1 MHSFADRLTR
11 RILLLWILMMSAVA
25 AVVFLKTESGMTGLS
40 DAHYA
45 DVLDLTN
52 EKVQGILRSV
62 EVSAVNVREGVER
75 DLSSPDAVY
84 ASLERELGLNAH
96 LRGCAIGFVADYFP
110 KEGHWF
116 EPSVSR
122 REDGSMERR
131 QLSVPERNYH
141 DSPLFNLTLTTGTD
155 VWLDSHLDRDGA
167 KVMLCSYSLPV
178 HDPEG
183 RIVGVLRVEAS
194 PGWLAGQ
201 MREIDRIVHERDRI
215 PDDAE
220 HQPYSFLLDQDGD
233 FMAHPDA
240 DRMLEKNYF
249 DVNAQATWRDTSYVH
264 IGHAMLAGGK
274 GREKTVI
281 DGVPSY
287 VYYAPIDKTGWSVGI
302 VVPRSAVLTPGLQQG
317 LFILGMMLLG
327 MLLIA
332 LASRLMIRRTVQ
344 PLQYLARSAKEVAKG
359 DFNTPLPEIRHQD
372 EIGMLRDSFA
382 DMQTSLADY
391 VRELTATTARQASM
405 ESELSIARAIQMSM
419 LPGDFTLSPGRDD
432 LEIHASLTPAKAV
445 GGDLYDFLIR
455 DGRLYFCIGDVSG
468 KGVPSALVMSIIST
482 QFRSLS
488 STEDKP
494 EKIVSTINASSKDR
508 NETMMFATL
517 FVGILDLETGLLS
530 YCNAGHNAPVVMGK
544 EPRFLKVE
552 SNLPVGVETA
562 WKYKGKH
569 LSLTPGTTLLLYTDG
584 LTEAENPNHDQFG
597 ERRILDV
604 LGKAGDGDPETVVRE
619 LNDAVHAFT
628 EPAEQSDD
636 LTMLAI
642 RYLGVRAG
650 LSAVPRTAGPVG

>member
-1 MHSFADRLTR
+1 MNKPMHSFAGRLTR

-25 AVVFLKTESGMTGLS
+25 AIVFLKTESGITGLS

-75 DLSSPDAVY
+75 DLSSPETVY

-96 LRGCAIGFVADYFP
+96 LRGCAVAFVSDYFP
-110 KEGHWF
+110 AEGHWF

-131 QLSVPERNYH
+131 QLSVPEQNYH

-155 VWLDSHLDRDGA
+155 VWLDPHLDRNGA

-183 RIVGVLRVEAS
+183 HIIAVLRVEAS
-194 PGWLAGQ
+194 TGWLAGQ

-220 HQPYSFLLDQDGD
+220 HQPYSFLLDRDGD

-240 DRMLEKNYF
+240 DRMLEKSYF
-249 DVNAQATWRDTSYVH
+249 DVNGQSSRRDTSYVH
-264 IGHAMLAGGK
+264 IGHVMLAGGK

-287 VYYAPIDKTGWSVGI
+287 VYFAPIDKTGWSVGI
-302 VVPRSAVLTPGLQQG
+302 VVPRSAVLRPGILQG
-317 LFILGMMLLG
+317 LIILGMMLLG

-332 LASRLMIRRTVQ
+332 LASRFMIKRTTQ
-344 PLQYLARSAKEVAKG
+344 PLQYLAQSAKEVAKG
-359 DFNTPLPEIRHQD
+359 DFHTPLPEIQHKD
-372 EIGMLRDSFA
+372 EIRLLRDSFA
-382 DMQTSLADY
+382 DMQASLADY
-391 VRELTATTARQASM
+391 VRELTATTAQQASM
-405 ESELSIARAIQMSM
+405 ESELSIAREIQMSM
-419 LPGDFTLSPGRDD
+419 IPKDFTLSPQRDD
-432 LEIHASLTPAKAV
+432 LEIYANLTPAKAV
-445 GGDLYDFLIR
+445 GGDFYDFLLR

-488 STEDKP
+488 STENKP
-494 EKIVSTINASSKDR
+494 EKIVSAINASSKDR

-517 FVGILDLETGLLS
+517 FVGILEPETGVLS
-530 YCNAGHNAPVVMGK
+530 YCNAGHNAPILTGK
-544 EPRFLKVE
+544 SPSFMDVE
-552 SNLPVGVETA
+552 SNLPVGVETG
-562 WKYKGKH
+562 WKYKGQQ
-569 LSLTPGTTLLLYTDG
+569 LTLHPGTTILLYTDG
-584 LTEAENPNHDQFG
+584 LTEAENQQHDQFG
-597 ERRILDV
+597 ERRIVDV
-604 LGKAGDGDPETVVRE
+604 LGKVGTCVPETMIRA
-619 LNDAVHAFT
+619 LNEAVHAFVG
-628 EPAEQSDD
+628 PAEQSDD

-642 RYLGVRAG
+642 RYLGNK
-650 LSAVPRTAGPVG
+650 

>member
-1 MHSFADRLTR
+1 MKKPLRSFADRLTR

-25 AVVFLKTESGMTGLS
+25 AVVFLKAESGVTGLS

-52 EKVQGILRSV
+52 EKVQGIVRSV

-84 ASLERELGLNAH
+84 ASMERELGLNAH
-96 LRGCAIGFVADYFP
+96 LKGVAIAFVHDYFP
-110 KEGHWF
+110 AEGPWF

-131 QLSVPERNYH
+131 QLSVPEQNYH

-155 VWLDSHLDRDGA
+155 VWLDPHLDKDGA

-178 HDPEG
+178 HDPKG
-183 RIVGVLRVEAS
+183 RIVGALRVEAS

-201 MREIDRIVHERDRI
+201 MQEIDRIVHERDRI

-240 DRMLEKNYF
+240 DRMLEKSYF
-249 DVNAQATWRDTSYVH
+249 DVNAQATRRDTSYVH

-287 VYYAPIDKTGWSVGI
+287 VYFAPIDKTGWSVGI
-302 VVPRSAVLTPGLQQG
+302 VVPRSAVLSPGLQQG

-391 VRELTATTARQASM
+391 VRELTATTAQKASM
-405 ESELSIARAIQMSM
+405 ESELSIAREIQLSM
-419 LPGDFTLSPGRDD
+419 LPTDFTLSPGRDD

-445 GGDLYDFLIR
+445 GGDFYDFLVR
-455 DGRLYFCIGDVSG
+455 DGRLFFCIGDVSG

-494 EKIVSTINASSKDR
+494 EKIVSVINASSKDR
-508 NETMMFATL
+508 NATMMFATL
-517 FVGILDLETGLLS
+517 FVGILDPDTGVLS
-530 YCNAGHNAPVVMGK
+530 YCNAGHNAPVLIGK
-544 EPRFLKVE
+544 ERCFLKVE
-552 SNLPVGVETA
+552 SNLPVGVDTE
-562 WKYKGKH
+562 WKYKGQQ
-569 LSLTPGTTLLLYTDG
+569 LTLAPGKTLLLYTDG
-584 LTEAENPNHDQFG
+584 LTEAENGNHDQFG

-604 LGKAGDGDPETVVRE
+604 LEKSGAADPETLVRE
-619 LNDAVHAFT
+619 LADAVHAFT

-642 RYLGVRAG
+642 RYLGKK
-650 LSAVPRTAGPVG
+650 S

>member
-1 MHSFADRLTR
+1 MKKPMHSFARRLTR

-25 AVVFLKTESGMTGLS
+25 AIVFLKAESGMTGLS

-84 ASLERELGLNAH
+84 ASLERELGLNVH
-96 LRGCAIGFVADYFP
+96 LRGCAIAFAPDFFP
-110 KEGHWF
+110 TEGPWF
-116 EPSVSR
+116 EPSVIR

-131 QLSVPERNYH
+131 QLSVPEHNYS

-155 VWLDSHLDRDGA
+155 VWLEPHLDRDGA

-178 HDPEG
+178 HDPKG
-183 RIVGVLRVEAS
+183 RIVGALRVEAS

-201 MREIDRIVHERDRI
+201 MQEIDRIVHERDRI

-240 DRMLEKNYF
+240 DNMLEKSYF
-249 DVNAQATWRDTSYVH
+249 DVNSQASQRDTSYVH

-287 VYYAPIDKTGWSVGI
+287 VYFAPIEKTGWSVGI
-302 VVPRSAVLTPGLQQG
+302 VVPRSAVLRPGILQG
-317 LFILGMMLLG
+317 FFILGMMLLG

-332 LASRLMIRRTVQ
+332 LASRFMIRWTAE
-344 PLQYLARSAKEVAKG
+344 PLQYLAQSAKKVAKG
-359 DFNTPLPEIRHQD
+359 DFNTPLPEIPHKD
-372 EIGMLRDSFA
+372 EIRLLRDSFA
-382 DMQTSLADY
+382 DMQTSLAEY
-391 VRELTATTARQASM
+391 VRELKATTAQQASM
-405 ESELSIARAIQMSM
+405 ESELSIAREIQMSM
-419 LPGDFTLSPGRDD
+419 LPTDFTFSPRRDD
-432 LEIHASLTPAKAV
+432 IGIYARLTPARAV
-445 GGDLYDFLIR
+445 GGDFYDFLLR

-468 KGVPSALVMSIIST
+468 KGIPSALVMSTIST

-488 STEDKP
+488 TTENKP
-494 EKIVSTINASSKDR
+494 EKIVSQINASSKDR
-508 NETMMFATL
+508 NATMMFATL
-517 FVGILDLETGLLS
+517 FVGILELDTGVLLF
-530 YCNAGHNAPVVMGK
+530 CNAGHNAPVLTGK
-544 EPRFLKVE
+544 ELGFMKVE
-552 SNLPVGVETA
+552 SNLPVGVETS
-562 WKYKGKH
+562 WKYKGQQLT
-569 LSLTPGTTLLLYTDG
+569 LSSGRSILLYTDG
-584 LTEAENPNHDQFG
+584 LTEAENQDHDQFG
-597 ERRILDV
+597 EGRILEV
-604 LGKAGDGDPETVVRE
+604 LQQAGTGDPEAMVQA
-619 LNDAVHAFT
+619 LDNAVHGFVG
-628 EPAEQSDD
+628 PAEQSDD

-642 RYLGVRAG
+642 RYSGKK
-650 LSAVPRTAGPVG
+650 

>member
-1 MHSFADRLTR
+1 MRSFADRLTR

-84 ASLERELGLNAH
+84 ASMERELGLNAH
-96 LRGCAIGFVADYFP
+96 LRGCAVAFVADYFP

-131 QLSVPERNYH
+131 QLSVPEQNYH

-155 VWLDSHLDRDGA
+155 VWLDPHLDRDGA

-233 FMAHPDA
+233 FMA
-240 DRMLEKNYF
+240 
-249 DVNAQATWRDTSYVH
+249 QRDTSYVH

-281 DGVPSY
+281 DGIPSY

-302 VVPRSAVLTPGLQQG
+302 VVPRSAVLSPGLQQG

-391 VRELTATTARQASM
+391 VRELTATTAQKASM
-405 ESELSIARAIQMSM
+405 ESELSIAREIQMSM
-419 LPGDFTLSPGRDD
+419 LPTDFTLSPQRDD
-432 LEIHASLTPAKAV
+432 LEIYACLTPAKAV
-445 GGDLYDFLIR
+445 GGDLYDFLVR

-468 KGVPSALVMSIIST
+468 KGVPSALVMSIIGT

-488 STEDKP
+488 SSEDKP
-494 EKIVSTINASSKDR
+494 EKIVSAINASSKDR

-517 FVGILDLETGLLS
+517 FA
-530 YCNAGHNAPVVMGK
+530 YAGQDDPALYGRPDGGGRR
-544 EPRFLKVE
+544 EPR
-552 SNLPVGVETA
+552 PV
-562 WKYKGKH
+562 
-569 LSLTPGTTLLLYTDG
+569 
-584 LTEAENPNHDQFG
+584 
-597 ERRILDV
+597 R
-604 LGKAGDGDPETVVRE
+604 
-619 LNDAVHAFT
+619 
-628 EPAEQSDD
+628 
-636 LTMLAI
+636 
-642 RYLGVRAG
+642 
-650 LSAVPRTAGPVG
+650 

>member
-1 MHSFADRLTR
+1 MKKPLHSFADRLTR

-96 LRGCAIGFVADYFP
+96 LRGCAVAFVADYFP

-131 QLSVPERNYH
+131 QLSVPEQNYH

-155 VWLDSHLDRDGA
+155 VWLDPHLDRDGA

-183 RIVGVLRVEAS
+183 RIVAVLRVEAS

-240 DRMLEKNYF
+240 DSMLEKSYF
-249 DVNAQATWRDTSYVH
+249 DVNGQASRRDTSYVH

-302 VVPRSAVLTPGLQQG
+302 VVPRSAVLSPGLQQG

-391 VRELTATTARQASM
+391 VRELTATTAQKASM
-405 ESELSIARAIQMSM
+405 ESELSIAREIQMSM
-419 LPGDFTLSPGRDD
+419 LPKDFTLSPQRDD
-432 LEIHASLTPAKAV
+432 LEIYACLTPAKAV
-445 GGDLYDFLIR
+445 GGDLYDFLVR

-494 EKIVSTINASSKDR
+494 EKIVSVINASSKDR

-517 FVGILDLETGLLS
+517 FVGILDLETGVLS
-530 YCNAGHNAPVVMGK
+530 YCNAGHNAPVLTGK
-544 EPRFLKVE
+544 EPGFLKVE

-562 WKYKGKH
+562 WKYKGQQ
-569 LSLTPGTTLLLYTDG
+569 LTLTPGKTILLYTDG
-584 LTEAENPNHDQFG
+584 LTEAEDTNHDQFG
-597 ERRILDV
+597 ERRILEE
-604 LGKAGDGDPETVVRE
+604 LGKAGNGDPETVVRK

-642 RYLGVRAG
+642 RYLGNK
-650 LSAVPRTAGPVG
+650 

>member
-1 MHSFADRLTR
+1 MKKPMHSFARRLTR

-25 AVVFLKTESGMTGLS
+25 AIVFLKAESGMTGLS

-84 ASLERELGLNAH
+84 ASLERELGLNVH
-96 LRGCAIGFVADYFP
+96 LRGCAIAFAADFFP
-110 KEGHWF
+110 TEGPWF
-116 EPSVSR
+116 EPSVCR
-122 REDGSMERR
+122 RADGSMERR
-131 QLSVPERNYH
+131 QLSVPEQNYS

-155 VWLDSHLDRDGA
+155 VWLEPHLDRDGA

-178 HDPEG
+178 HDPKG
-183 RIVGVLRVEAS
+183 RIVGALRVEAS

-201 MREIDRIVHERDRI
+201 MQEIDRIVHERDRI

-240 DRMLEKNYF
+240 DSMLEKSYF
-249 DVNAQATWRDTSYVH
+249 DVNGQASQRDTSYVH

-287 VYYAPIDKTGWSVGI
+287 VYYAPIEKTGWSVGI
-302 VVPRSAVLTPGLQQG
+302 VVPRSAVLGPGILQG
-317 LFILGMMLLG
+317 LIILGMMLLG

-332 LASRLMIRRTVQ
+332 LASRFMIRWTAE
-344 PLQYLARSAKEVAKG
+344 PLQYLAQSAKKVAKG
-359 DFNTPLPEIRHQD
+359 DFNTPLPEIPHKD
-372 EIGMLRDSFA
+372 EIRLLRDSFA
-382 DMQTSLADY
+382 DMQTSLAEY
-391 VRELTATTARQASM
+391 VRELKATTAQQASM
-405 ESELSIARAIQMSM
+405 ESELSIAREIQMSM
-419 LPGDFTLSPGRDD
+419 LPTDFTFSPRRDD
-432 LEIHASLTPAKAV
+432 IGIYARLTPARAV
-445 GGDLYDFLIR
+445 GGDFYDFLLR

-468 KGVPSALVMSIIST
+468 KGIPSALVMSTIST

-488 STEDKP
+488 TTENKP
-494 EKIVSTINASSKDR
+494 EKIVSQINASSKDR
-508 NETMMFATL
+508 NATMMFATL
-517 FVGILDLETGLLS
+517 FVGILELETGVLS
-530 YCNAGHNAPVVMGK
+530 YCNAGHNAPVLTGK
-544 EPRFLKVE
+544 ELGFMKVE
-552 SNLPVGVETA
+552 SNLPVGVETG
-562 WKYKGKH
+562 WKYKGQQLT
-569 LSLTPGTTLLLYTDG
+569 LSPGRSILLYTDG
-584 LTEAENPNHDQFG
+584 LTEAENQDHDQFG
-597 ERRILDV
+597 EGRILEV
-604 LGKAGDGDPETVVRE
+604 LQQAGTGDPEAMVQALE
-619 LNDAVHAFT
+619 DAVHGFVG
-628 EPAEQSDD
+628 PAEQSDD

-642 RYLGVRAG
+642 CYSGKK
-650 LSAVPRTAGPVG
+650 

>member
-1 MHSFADRLTR
+1 MKKPMHSFAGRLTR

-25 AVVFLKTESGMTGLS
+25 AIVFLKAESGMTGLS

-84 ASLERELGLNAH
+84 ASLERELGLNVH
-96 LRGCAIGFVADYFP
+96 LRGCAIAFAADFFP
-110 KEGHWF
+110 TEGPWF
-116 EPSVSR
+116 EPSVCR
-122 REDGSMERR
+122 RADGSMERR
-131 QLSVPERNYH
+131 QLSVPEQNYS

-155 VWLDSHLDRDGA
+155 IWLDPHLDKDGA

-178 HDPEG
+178 HDPMG
-183 RIVGVLRVEAS
+183 RIVGALRVEAS

-201 MREIDRIVHERDRI
+201 MQEIDRIVHERDRI

-240 DRMLEKNYF
+240 DTS
-249 DVNAQATWRDTSYVH
+249 QRDTSYVH

-287 VYYAPIDKTGWSVGI
+287 VYFAPIEKTGWSVGI
-302 VVPRSAVLTPGLQQG
+302 VVPRSAVLRPGILQG
-317 LFILGMMLLG
+317 FFILGMMLLG

-332 LASRLMIRRTVQ
+332 LASRFMIRRTAE
-344 PLQYLARSAKEVAKG
+344 PLQYLAQSAKKVAKG
-359 DFNTPLPEIRHQD
+359 DFNTPLPEIPHKD
-372 EIGMLRDSFA
+372 EIRLLRDSFA
-382 DMQTSLADY
+382 DMQTSLAEY
-391 VRELTATTARQASM
+391 VRELKATTAQQASM
-405 ESELSIARAIQMSM
+405 ESELSIAREIQMSM
-419 LPGDFTLSPGRDD
+419 LPTDFTFSPRRDD
-432 LEIHASLTPAKAV
+432 IGIYARLTPARAV
-445 GGDLYDFLIR
+445 GGDFYDFLLR

-468 KGVPSALVMSIIST
+468 KGVPSALVMSTIST

-488 STEDKP
+488 TTENKP
-494 EKIVSTINASSKDR
+494 EKIVSQINAFSKDR
-508 NETMMFATL
+508 NATMMFATL
-517 FVGILDLETGLLS
+517 FVGILELETGVLS
-530 YCNAGHNAPVVMGK
+530 YCNAGHNAPVLTGK
-544 EPRFLKVE
+544 ELSFMKVE
-552 SNLPVGVETA
+552 SNLPVGVETG
-562 WKYKGKH
+562 WKYKGQQLT
-569 LSLTPGTTLLLYTDG
+569 LSPGRSILLYTDG
-584 LTEAENPNHDQFG
+584 LTEAENQDHDQFG
-597 ERRILDV
+597 EGRILEV
-604 LGKAGDGDPETVVRE
+604 LQQAGTGDPEAMVQA
-619 LNDAVHAFT
+619 LDDAVHGFVG
-628 EPAEQSDD
+628 PAEQSDD

-642 RYLGVRAG
+642 RYSGKK
-650 LSAVPRTAGPVG
+650 

>member
-1 MHSFADRLTR
+1 MNKPMHSFAGRLTR

-25 AVVFLKTESGMTGLS
+25 AIVFLKTESGITGLS

-75 DLSSPDAVY
+75 DLSSPETVY

-96 LRGCAIGFVADYFP
+96 LRGCAVAFVSDYFP
-110 KEGHWF
+110 EEGHWF

-131 QLSVPERNYH
+131 QLSVPEQNYH

-155 VWLDSHLDRDGA
+155 VWLDPHWDQHGA

-183 RIVGVLRVEAS
+183 RIVAVLRVETS

-220 HQPYSFLLDQDGD
+220 HQPYSFLLDRDGD

-240 DRMLEKNYF
+240 DRMLEKSYF
-249 DVNAQATWRDTSYVH
+249 DVNGEASRHDTSYVH
-264 IGHAMLAGGK
+264 IGHVMLAGGK

-287 VYYAPIDKTGWSVGI
+287 VYFAPIDKTGWSVGI
-302 VVPRSAVLTPGLQQG
+302 VVPRSAVLSPGLQQG

-344 PLQYLARSAKEVAKG
+344 PLQYLAQSAKEVAKG
-359 DFNTPLPEIRHQD
+359 DFNAPLPEIQHQD
-372 EIGMLRDSFA
+372 EIGLLRDSFA

-391 VRELTATTARQASM
+391 VRELTATTAQKASM
-405 ESELSIARAIQMSM
+405 ESELSIAREIQMSM
-419 LPGDFTLSPGRDD
+419 LPRDFALSPKRDD
-432 LEIHASLTPAKAV
+432 LEIHARLTPAKAV
-445 GGDLYDFLIR
+445 GGDFYDFLVR

-468 KGVPSALVMSIIST
+468 KGAPSALVMSIIST

-488 STEDKP
+488 STENKP
-494 EKIVSTINASSKDR
+494 DRIVSAINASSKDR
-508 NETMMFATL
+508 NETMMVATL
-517 FVGILDLETGLLS
+517 FVGILELETGVLS
-530 YCNAGHNAPVVMGK
+530 YCNAGHNAPILIGK
-544 EPRFLKVE
+544 ESRFVKVE
-552 SNLPVGVETA
+552 SNLPVGVETG
-562 WKYKGKH
+562 WKYKGQQ
-569 LSLTPGTTLLLYTDG
+569 LTLVPGTTILLYTDG
-584 LTEAENPNHDQFG
+584 LTEAENGQHDQFG
-597 ERRILDV
+597 EPRILNV
-604 LGKAGDGDPETVVRE
+604 LGKVNSFVPETVIQA
-619 LNDAVHAFT
+619 LDDAVHGFVG
-628 EPAEQSDD
+628 PAEQSDD

-642 RYLGVRAG
+642 RFLG
-650 LSAVPRTAGPVG
+650 SK

>member
-1 MHSFADRLTR
+1 MNKPMHSFAGRLTR

-25 AVVFLKTESGMTGLS
+25 AIVFLKTESGITGLS

-75 DLSSPDAVY
+75 DLSSPETVY

-96 LRGCAIGFVADYFP
+96 LRGCAVAFVSDYFP
-110 KEGHWF
+110 AEGHWF

-131 QLSVPERNYH
+131 QLSVPEQNYH

-155 VWLDSHLDRDGA
+155 VWLDPHLDRNGA

-183 RIVGVLRVEAS
+183 HIIAVLRVEAS

-220 HQPYSFLLDQDGD
+220 HQPYSFLLDRDGD

-240 DRMLEKNYF
+240 DRMLEKSYF
-249 DVNAQATWRDTSYVH
+249 DVNGQSSRRDTSYVH
-264 IGHAMLAGGK
+264 IGHVMLAGGK

-287 VYYAPIDKTGWSVGI
+287 VYFAPIDKTGWSVGI
-302 VVPRSAVLTPGLQQG
+302 VVPRSAVLRPGILQG
-317 LFILGMMLLG
+317 LIILGMMLLG

-332 LASRLMIRRTVQ
+332 LASRFMIKRTTQ
-344 PLQYLARSAKEVAKG
+344 PLQYLAQSAKEVAKG
-359 DFNTPLPEIRHQD
+359 DFHTPLPEIQHKD
-372 EIGMLRDSFA
+372 EIRLLRDSFA
-382 DMQTSLADY
+382 DMQASLADY
-391 VRELTATTARQASM
+391 VRELTATTAQQASM
-405 ESELSIARAIQMSM
+405 ESELSIAREIQMSM
-419 LPGDFTLSPGRDD
+419 IPKDFTLSPQRDD
-432 LEIHASLTPAKAV
+432 LEIYANLTPAKAV
-445 GGDLYDFLIR
+445 GGDFYDFLLR

-488 STEDKP
+488 STENKP
-494 EKIVSTINASSKDR
+494 EKIVSAINASSKDR

-517 FVGILDLETGLLS
+517 FVGILEPETGVLS
-530 YCNAGHNAPVVMGK
+530 YCNAGHNAPILTGK
-544 EPRFLKVE
+544 GPSFMDVE
-552 SNLPVGVETA
+552 SNLPVGVETG
-562 WKYKGKH
+562 WKYKGQQ
-569 LSLTPGTTLLLYTDG
+569 LTLHPGTTILLYTDG
-584 LTEAENPNHDQFG
+584 LTEAENQQHDQFG
-597 ERRILDV
+597 ERRIVDV
-604 LGKAGDGDPETVVRE
+604 LGKVGTCVPETMIRA
-619 LNDAVHAFT
+619 LNETVHAFVG
-628 EPAEQSDD
+628 PAEQSDD

-642 RYLGVRAG
+642 RYLGNK
-650 LSAVPRTAGPVG
+650 

>member
-1 MHSFADRLTR
+1 MKKPLHSFADRLTR

-25 AVVFLKTESGMTGLS
+25 AVVFLKAESGITGLS
-40 DAHYA
+40 DAHYT

-52 EKVQGILRSV
+52 EKVQGIVRSV

-84 ASLERELGLNAH
+84 ASMERELGLNAH
-96 LRGCAIGFVADYFP
+96 LKGVAIAFVHDYFP
-110 KEGHWF
+110 AEGPWF

-122 REDGSMERR
+122 REDGSVERR
-131 QLSVPERNYH
+131 QLSVPEQNYH

-155 VWLDSHLDRDGA
+155 VWLDPHLDRNGA
-167 KVMLCSYSLPV
+167 KVMLWSYSLPV
-178 HDPEG
+178 HDAEG

-220 HQPYSFLLDQDGD
+220 HQPYSFLLDRDGD
-233 FMAHPDA
+233 FIAHPDT
-240 DRMLEKNYF
+240 DRMLEQNYF
-249 DVNAQATWRDTSYVH
+249 DFNGQTSRRDTSYVH

-281 DGVPSY
+281 DGIPSY

-302 VVPRSAVLTPGLQQG
+302 VVPRSAVLSPGLQQG
-317 LFILGMMLLG
+317 LIILGMMLLG
-327 MLLIA
+327 LLLIA
-332 LASRLMIRRTVQ
+332 LASRFMIKRTAE

-359 DFNTPLPEIRHQD
+359 DFNTPLPEIRHND
-372 EIGMLRDSFA
+372 EIRLLRDSFA

-391 VRELTATTARQASM
+391 VRELTATTAQKASM
-405 ESELSIARAIQMSM
+405 ESELSIAREIQMSM
-419 LPGDFTLSPGRDD
+419 LPTDFTFTPQRDD
-432 LEIHASLTPAKAV
+432 LEIYACLTPAKAV
-445 GGDLYDFLIR
+445 GGDLYDFLVR

-468 KGVPSALVMSIIST
+468 KGVPSALVMSIIGT

-488 STEDKP
+488 SSEDKP
-494 EKIVSTINASSKDR
+494 EKIVSVINASSKDR

-517 FVGILDLETGLLS
+517 FVGILDLETGVLS
-530 YCNAGHNAPVVMGK
+530 YCNAGHNAPVLTGK
-544 EPRFLKVE
+544 EPSFLKVE

-562 WKYKGKH
+562 WKYKGQQ
-569 LSLTPGTTLLLYTDG
+569 LTLTPGRTILLYTDG
-584 LTEAENPNHDQFG
+584 LTEAEDANHDQFG

-604 LGKAGDGDPETVVRE
+604 LGKEKTGAPETMVRA
-619 LNDAVHAFT
+619 LNDAVHGFVGA
-628 EPAEQSDD
+628 AEQSDD

-642 RYLGVRAG
+642 RY
-650 LSAVPRTAGPVG
+650 VGKKP

>member
-1 MHSFADRLTR
+1 MNKPMHSFAGRLTR

-25 AVVFLKTESGMTGLS
+25 AIVFLKTESGITGLS

-75 DLSSPDAVY
+75 DLSSPETVY

-96 LRGCAIGFVADYFP
+96 LRGCAVAFVPDYFP
-110 KEGHWF
+110 AEGHWF

-131 QLSVPERNYH
+131 QLSVPEQNYH

-155 VWLDSHLDRDGA
+155 VWLDPHLDRNGA

-183 RIVGVLRVEAS
+183 RIIAVLRVEAS

-220 HQPYSFLLDQDGD
+220 HQPYSFLLDRDGD

-240 DRMLEKNYF
+240 DRMLEKSYF
-249 DVNAQATWRDTSYVH
+249 DVNGQSSRRDTSYVH
-264 IGHAMLAGGK
+264 IGHVMLAGGK

-287 VYYAPIDKTGWSVGI
+287 VYFAPIDKTGWSVGI
-302 VVPRSAVLTPGLQQG
+302 VVPRSAVLRPGILQG
-317 LFILGMMLLG
+317 LIILGMMLLG

-332 LASRLMIRRTVQ
+332 LASRFMIKRTTQ
-344 PLQYLARSAKEVAKG
+344 PLQYLAQSAKEVAKG
-359 DFNTPLPEIRHQD
+359 DFHTPLPEIQHKD
-372 EIGMLRDSFA
+372 EIRLLRDSFA
-382 DMQTSLADY
+382 DMQASLADY
-391 VRELTATTARQASM
+391 VRELTATTAQQASM
-405 ESELSIARAIQMSM
+405 ESELSIAREIQMSM
-419 LPGDFTLSPGRDD
+419 IPKDFTLSPQRDD
-432 LEIHASLTPAKAV
+432 LEIYANLTPAKAV
-445 GGDLYDFLIR
+445 GGDFYDFLLR

-488 STEDKP
+488 STENKP
-494 EKIVSTINASSKDR
+494 EKIVSAINASSKDR

-517 FVGILDLETGLLS
+517 FVGILEPETGVLS
-530 YCNAGHNAPVVMGK
+530 YCNAGHNAPILTGK
-544 EPRFLKVE
+544 GPCFMDVE
-552 SNLPVGVETA
+552 SNLPVGVETG
-562 WKYKGKH
+562 WKYKGQQ
-569 LSLTPGTTLLLYTDG
+569 LTLHPGTTILLYTDG
-584 LTEAENPNHDQFG
+584 LTEAENQQHDQFG
-597 ERRILDV
+597 ERRIVDV
-604 LGKAGDGDPETVVRE
+604 LGKVGTCVPETMIRT
-619 LNDAVHAFT
+619 LNEAVHAFVG
-628 EPAEQSDD
+628 PAEQSDD

-642 RYLGVRAG
+642 RYLGNK
-650 LSAVPRTAGPVG
+650 